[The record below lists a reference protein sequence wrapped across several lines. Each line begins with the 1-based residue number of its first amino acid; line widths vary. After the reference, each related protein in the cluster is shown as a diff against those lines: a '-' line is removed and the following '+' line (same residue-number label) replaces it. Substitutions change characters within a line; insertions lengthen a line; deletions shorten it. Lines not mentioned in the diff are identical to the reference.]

1 MILDDIFEALKPS
14 DMPTYLRRQAGR
26 PDLTLR
32 DIDKERPQSAYR
44 YKVGDKE
51 FMSLGPAAEYAKGT
65 GQSVQ
70 TIKLDEQ
77 GQSDPNVIRG
87 MENLRNLETN
97 AKNDISVYIKNQTGR
112 VKYQVKLPGDKEWV
126 IGHAKEW
133 TDAGKAQDL
142 YRFMGTAEGF
152 DFLLSAWEKEDAI
165 KARAQQAQ
173 QDVEPAA
180 GDLFSPTQSGGA
192 KSPRRQD
199 ETTLPQ
205 KKRSE
210 VAEAPAGAQGRT
222 ERMMSKMR
230 ARQPQ
235 ATSDVEALA
244 YELEDAE
251 RRDSQEINKLE
262 KEVDNLETDI
272 KSDLQKRIA
281 TLTKRRGGIQQA
293 AEKDTKTDAVL
304 DQLSRVN
311 DEQQKEINSLEKAVA
326 NLSDISK
333 SIKVSIPKS
342 EPDKAPA
349 IKPVATPRVVLPT
362 TKSQT
367 PTAPAAAA
375 PVKSEPVSISPAST
389 ADELAANEPALD
401 PAQRRQR
408 FSLVQQAAEST
419 TEGIMDRVGR
429 AIGFQPTTNPFR
441 DLTSAEKAM
450 NIRSNVATSAKAMGN
465 QGAYRQQQQALQNLA
480 QSEKLKIQNQIADIQ
495 KQIKQANI
503 SGDIDK
509 ARELQRQSTMLRQR
523 AGMFK
528 QDVASARTA
537 AGTIAPKSSTPPP
550 GGAGAFGSMVGQLTG
565 TPMPAATTGSAAP
578 AAATKAPVT
587 AQTPT
592 TVPTQTGTWRMGQP
606 ITVGGQVISPRD
618 PNYQKIAQQ
627 LVKQGV
633 KEQQINEK
641 KKRPTPTNPGLWSR
655 AKSAARSKFDVY
667 PSAYAN
673 AWAAKW
679 YKSKGGGWRMGKGP
693 KKGAEE

>member
-14 DMPTYLRRQAGR
+14 DMPTYLRRQAGK

-32 DIDKERPQSAYR
+32 DIDKERPQGAYR
-44 YKVGDKE
+44 YRVGDKE

-77 GQSDPNVIRG
+77 GQVEPDVLRG

-97 AKNDISVYIKNQTGR
+97 ANNDIAVYIKNQTGR
-112 VKYQVKLPGDKEWV
+112 VKYQVKLPGDKAWV

-152 DFLLSAWEKEDAI
+152 DFLLTAWEKEDA
-165 KARAQQAQ
+165 KARAQQTQ
-173 QDVEPAA
+173 QPEPEP
-180 GDLFSPTQSGGA
+180 GDLFSPAQAGGA
-192 KSPRRQD
+192 KSPRMQG
-199 ETTLPQ
+199 ESALSQ

-210 VAEAPAGAQGRT
+210 VAEAPAGARGRT

-251 RRDSQEINKLE
+251 RRDSQEITKLE
-262 KEVDNLETDI
+262 KEVDSLETDI
-272 KSDLQKRIA
+272 KSELQKRIA
-281 TLTKRRGGIQQA
+281 TLTRRRGGIQQS

-311 DEQQKEINSLEKAVA
+311 DEQQKEINNLEKAVA
-326 NLSDISK
+326 NLSDVSK
-333 SIKVSIPKS
+333 SIKVSLPKA
-342 EPDKAPA
+342 EPAKAPE
-349 IKPVATPRVVLPT
+349 IKPAVAPRVVLPAI
-362 TKSQT
+362 KAR
-367 PTAPAAAA
+367 APAAPVPAS
-375 PVKSEPVSISPAST
+375 PVKSEPASITPAVP
-389 ADELAANEPALD
+389 ADEPAANEPDLD

-408 FSLVQQAAEST
+408 FSLAKQAAEST
-419 TEGIMDRVGR
+419 TEGIMDRIGR
-429 AIGFQPTTNPFR
+429 AVGFQPTISPFR

-450 NIRSNVATSAKAMGN
+450 NIRSNVAASAKA
-465 QGAYRQQQQALQNLA
+465 QGKPGLYRQQQQGLQNLA
-480 QSEKLKIQNQIADIQ
+480 QSEKQKIQTQIADIQ

-503 SGDIDK
+503 AGDVNK
-509 ARELQRQSTMLRQR
+509 ARDLQRQSTMLQQR

-537 AGTIAPKSSTPPP
+537 AGTAAPKSTATSP

-565 TPMPAATTGSAAP
+565 TPMPTTAPSPTATGAPTNPTAASSTT
-578 AAATKAPVT
+578 
-587 AQTPT
+587 T
-592 TVPTQTGTWRMGQP
+592 TVPPSGWRMGQP
-606 ITVGGQVISPRD
+606 ITVGGQVIRPRD

-633 KEQQINEK
+633 QEQHLNEK
-641 KKRPTPTNPGLWSR
+641 KKRPTPTNPSLWSR